1 MEILTGMWSLDGM
14 VKLLGQNSEAKVRH
28 LAHRTHNWDF
38 FCSLSTLHMTFP
50 PHVCNLQ
57 FNLTTWISLPFTVGR
72 KGTVI
77 MVCATAFL
85 IESQNRE
92 WYSWIK
98 WSNCM
103 SRIHASWT
111 VLAERIHILVVKI
124 RLGDSNGRSCRR
136 FLSWQ
141 KNNTS
146 IKRYFILETGYLIDA
161 TLTSYTL
168 ALSTIYEYII
178 KMILVK
184 INWN

>member
-57 FNLTTWISLPFTVGR
+57 YNLTTWISPPFTVGR

-146 IKRYFILETGYLIDA
+146 IKGILFWRQGILLMLPWL
-161 TLTSYTL
+161 LTP
-168 ALSTIYEYII
+168 
-178 KMILVK
+178 
-184 INWN
+184 